1 MPALKKGE
9 FMKLKNI
16 EVKFDFL
23 DADDIERFEKAAKK
37 VTEKCKEKEEEKLSM
52 SEAIKEECMIIE
64 NFFNEVFGEGIS
76 QKLFEGR
83 KNLTEHME
91 IFKEIIK
98 AKQEKQADLQE
109 TFNRYKPNRE
119 QRRYE
124 KYHGNKR

>member
-1 MPALKKGE
+1 
-9 FMKLKNI
+9 MKLKNI

-64 NFFNEVFGEGIS
+64 NFFDEVFGEGTS

-83 KNLTEHME
+83 KNLTEHIE

-109 TFNRYKPNRE
+109 TFNRYKPNRQ